1 MTLNPS
7 VLLIV
12 LLGIGF
18 PMAFTQ
24 SIVANTVVC
33 CIALLYL
40 ITHHANLKTI
50 GLVTLVS
57 LPLALGT
64 GWSFIA
70 FGTGDVW
77 QQAWLQVS
85 RLFAY
90 LFLGMTLTLTTQ
102 VKEMLLSFVLHLH
115 LSPTFAYGLLAAFNL
130 LPRIQRQVK
139 IIRYSANLRGITY
152 HLWQPQLYFK
162 AILSAIQWSYD
173 LAQGMASHGF
183 SEGFP
188 RTMTYQD
195 KLPKWQWLLAGLLI
209 LIYLLLSLFL

>member
-64 GWSFIA
+64 WWSFIA

-162 AILSAIQWSYD
+162 AILSAIQWSDD